1 MDFYKELLESFSRI
15 KGRKLRL
22 LEGEEL
28 DPEAVALATQAKAQG
43 AKQPGMKAGEARPIE
58 TPGGGLPVIVWVTQ
72 DDVKKIVFKI
82 GDGYAQGVDANWEAF
97 VSAFTEEGSQDS
109 GERKKRGASKS
120 TASTFV
126 DPGLEV
132 LDQYPVDEETK
143 TKVAGLYT
151 KITGMAEKIYNSW
164 MFQLKKGSREFIE
177 GDADEFAK
185 SPATFRN
192 YLVGASRQSFQQK
205 LVAPKSSLLFEG
217 GVWEKQD
224 YSLDAVQLAGITESY
239 HDLLNLISNDR
250 VKCDSLTQQKVLE
263 KFSKTPNGNVII
275 KPKTGDKNQAL
286 SFADDT
292 GQMKNL
298 LDMVELKCP
307 NMKVREEVIK
317 APLGGGGSDNAVR
330 GLGFEKILELVS
342 LISMNKEKPND
353 RLQALIN
360 FKISELTRKLQT
372 LRSVVERWVDDSKLS
387 AMDPE
392 DLEIA
397 GDIIKMLKGKMI
409 GASEGSVGQQ
419 AESLFTRMLEHSK
432 EAMRVRRPLVFL
444 PVGDQ
449 VGGGKRQDIL
459 EIYSSAEE
467 AVAAAARSGIKID
480 KKDIKCGP
488 AKNFFIGGKG
498 QGNDQATLT
507 ALEGAGKLNR
517 NQSVCTLKVS
527 LKNYMSLDWA
537 KYGGGR
543 YSTFKGLMTG
553 KNDDFLNSIAA
564 NLRIPVPQEETL
576 DANGDPI
583 PTELDE
589 LKTYAAEMDSLG
601 KEVFDIPLEAATID
615 ANGNPIKVPS
625 GELTAKA
632 LIDTLRQKS
641 SYDEFTG
648 SSDALRII
656 LNTPEEDRTPEQV
669 ATLAEVEAAP
679 EKENDIDDLIRQAE
693 VVAGGTG
700 ITKKEKS
707 LGFERLQLLLND
719 RFQAL
724 RVRKDIAAGDK
735 KGATEAQ
742 KKRAKQA
749 KRFTAAKMYHSGGSD
764 DNDLICDYRDLL
776 KNETYIFK
784 QNEPLNDAWG
794 SVLSGGADKN
804 GRVWDMKIEDSGLV
818 TLRSGD
824 MTLRLK
830 SDVKSTKN
838 SAGQPT
844 GSQQTLIT
852 EVDRSV
858 MVAYKKNKG
867 PKLKK
872 KSKKEESTLE
882 SVMDTLLEVIGALKG
897 KISVSDLQKII

>member
-1 MDFYKELLESFSRI
+1 
-15 KGRKLRL
+15 
-22 LEGEEL
+22 
-28 DPEAVALATQAKAQG
+28 
-43 AKQPGMKAGEARPIE
+43 
-58 TPGGGLPVIVWVTQ
+58 
-72 DDVKKIVFKI
+72 
-82 GDGYAQGVDANWEAF
+82 
-97 VSAFTEEGSQDS
+97 
-109 GERKKRGASKS
+109 
-120 TASTFV
+120 
-126 DPGLEV
+126 
-132 LDQYPVDEETK
+132 
-143 TKVAGLYT
+143 
-151 KITGMAEKIYNSW
+151 
-164 MFQLKKGSREFIE
+164 
-177 GDADEFAK
+177 
-185 SPATFRN
+185 
-192 YLVGASRQSFQQK
+192 
-205 LVAPKSSLLFEG
+205 
-217 GVWEKQD
+217 
-224 YSLDAVQLAGITESY
+224 
-239 HDLLNLISNDR
+239 
-250 VKCDSLTQQKVLE
+250 
-263 KFSKTPNGNVII
+263 
-275 KPKTGDKNQAL
+275 
-286 SFADDT
+286 
-292 GQMKNL
+292 
-298 LDMVELKCP
+298 
-307 NMKVREEVIK
+307 
-317 APLGGGGSDNAVR
+317 
-330 GLGFEKILELVS
+330 
-342 LISMNKEKPND
+342 
-353 RLQALIN
+353 
-360 FKISELTRKLQT
+360 
-372 LRSVVERWVDDSKLS
+372 
-387 AMDPE
+387 
-392 DLEIA
+392 
-397 GDIIKMLKGKMI
+397 
-409 GASEGSVGQQ
+409 
-419 AESLFTRMLEHSK
+419 
-432 EAMRVRRPLVFL
+432 MRVRRPLVFL

-459 EIYSSAEE
+459 EIYSSASG
-467 AVAAAARSGIKID
+467 AVAAAARSGIEID
-480 KKDIKCGP
+480 EKDIKCGS
-488 AKNFFIGGKG
+488 AESFFVGGKG
-498 QGNDQATLT
+498 QGNDQDTLA
-507 ALEGAGKLNR
+507 ALDGAGKLKR
-517 NQSVCTLKVS
+517 DQTVCTLKVS

-564 NLRIPVPQEETL
+564 NLGIQVPQILPKEETL

-583 PTELDE
+583 SRPPTELEE
-589 LKTYAAEMDSLG
+589 LKTYAEEMDSLG

-625 GELTAKA
+625 GKLTAKA

-700 ITKKEKS
+700 ITNKEKS

-735 KGATEAQ
+735 EGATPEQ
-742 KKRAKQA
+742 KKRALQA

-784 QNEPLNDAWG
+784 QNDPLNDAWG
-794 SVLSGGADKN
+794 SVLSGEPDKN
-804 GRVWDMKIEDSGLV
+804 KRVWGMKIEDSGLV

-838 SAGQPT
+838 SAGETT

-852 EVDRSV
+852 EVDREV
-858 MVAYKKNKG
+858 MKVYSKNKG
-867 PKLKK
+867 PKLKKKPKKKPKKKSKKKPKK

-882 SVMDTLLEVIGALKG
+882 SVMDTLLEVIGSLKG

>member
-1 MDFYKELLESFSRI
+1 
-15 KGRKLRL
+15 
-22 LEGEEL
+22 
-28 DPEAVALATQAKAQG
+28 
-43 AKQPGMKAGEARPIE
+43 
-58 TPGGGLPVIVWVTQ
+58 
-72 DDVKKIVFKI
+72 
-82 GDGYAQGVDANWEAF
+82 
-97 VSAFTEEGSQDS
+97 
-109 GERKKRGASKS
+109 
-120 TASTFV
+120 
-126 DPGLEV
+126 
-132 LDQYPVDEETK
+132 
-143 TKVAGLYT
+143 
-151 KITGMAEKIYNSW
+151 
-164 MFQLKKGSREFIE
+164 
-177 GDADEFAK
+177 
-185 SPATFRN
+185 
-192 YLVGASRQSFQQK
+192 
-205 LVAPKSSLLFEG
+205 
-217 GVWEKQD
+217 
-224 YSLDAVQLAGITESY
+224 
-239 HDLLNLISNDR
+239 
-250 VKCDSLTQQKVLE
+250 
-263 KFSKTPNGNVII
+263 
-275 KPKTGDKNQAL
+275 
-286 SFADDT
+286 
-292 GQMKNL
+292 
-298 LDMVELKCP
+298 
-307 NMKVREEVIK
+307 
-317 APLGGGGSDNAVR
+317 
-330 GLGFEKILELVS
+330 
-342 LISMNKEKPND
+342 
-353 RLQALIN
+353 
-360 FKISELTRKLQT
+360 
-372 LRSVVERWVDDSKLS
+372 
-387 AMDPE
+387 
-392 DLEIA
+392 
-397 GDIIKMLKGKMI
+397 
-409 GASEGSVGQQ
+409 
-419 AESLFTRMLEHSK
+419 
-432 EAMRVRRPLVFL
+432 
-444 PVGDQ
+444 
-449 VGGGKRQDIL
+449 
-459 EIYSSAEE
+459 
-467 AVAAAARSGIKID
+467 
-480 KKDIKCGP
+480 
-488 AKNFFIGGKG
+488 
-498 QGNDQATLT
+498 
-507 ALEGAGKLNR
+507 
-517 NQSVCTLKVS
+517 
-527 LKNYMSLDWA
+527 
-537 KYGGGR
+537 
-543 YSTFKGLMTG
+543 MTG